1 MKNLDQ
7 WILVVI
13 ACMAVISPCITTYL
27 NNRYQYKI
35 AKFNTQYSTKIKYV
49 NDYFEHLSTIIARP
63 SSLDALRD
71 YLSSAQKLYIVVDDD
86 CRRYIDNITYTV
98 SKERP
103 SNFSEDFLNSLEDDM
118 CRLSKNIAK
127 CIE

>member
-35 AKFNTQYSTKIKYV
+35 TKFNTQYSTKIKYV
-49 NDYFEHLSTIIARP
+49 NDYFEHLSAVIAHP
-63 SSLDALRD
+63 NSLDALKD
-71 YLSSAQKLYIVVDDD
+71 YLSSAQKLYIV
-86 CRRYIDNITYTV
+86 IGNITYTV

-118 CRLSKNIAK
+118 CRLSENIAK

>member
-35 AKFNTQYSTKIKYV
+35 TKFNTQYSTKIKYV
-49 NDYFEHLSTIIARP
+49 NDYFEHLSAVIAHP
-63 SSLDALRD
+63 NSLDALKD
-71 YLSSAQKLYIVVDDD
+71 YLSSAQKLYIVVDSDY
-86 CRRYIDNITYTV
+86 RRYIGNITYTV

-118 CRLSKNIAK
+118 CRLSENIAK